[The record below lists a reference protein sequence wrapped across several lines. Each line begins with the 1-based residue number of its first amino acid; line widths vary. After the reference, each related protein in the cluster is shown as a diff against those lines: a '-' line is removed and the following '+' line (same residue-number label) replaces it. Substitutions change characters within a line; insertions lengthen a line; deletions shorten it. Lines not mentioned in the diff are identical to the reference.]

1 MSLYAYCLCQEL
13 DAAALETVS
22 GLGGATPFALQYNGI
37 AAVVSKVEG
46 SPVTVTRENALSHAK
61 VVSHVFAQ
69 TTPLPFRFGALLKR
83 AELDG
88 FVESNRQSLVAM
100 LARVRGMAEMSVK
113 IIDERK
119 QVDDASHEC
128 RKPAEAGAG
137 IGEGAMFLAEK
148 QREFEENRIS
158 EERAGEIAIWLA
170 ERLDGIVSNTFV
182 RVRPSRGLAVKVAHL
197 VERRRL
203 DEYREILRLAR
214 EERRTLLFLTSGP
227 WPPYSFCDLTT

>member
-13 DAAALETVS
+13 DATALETVT
-22 GLGGATPFALQYNGI
+22 GLAGETPFALEYNGI

-46 SPVTVTRENALSHAK
+46 SPVTVTRENVLSHEK
-61 VVSHVFAQ
+61 VISQVFAQ
-69 TTPLPFRFGALLKR
+69 TTPLPFRFGVLLKP

-88 FVESNRQSLVAM
+88 FVESNRKSLAAM
-100 LARVRGMAEMSVK
+100 LARVRGTAEMSVK
-113 IIDERK
+113 IIDESR
-119 QVDDASHEC
+119 QVDGAAHER

-148 QREFEENRIS
+148 QRALEENRIS
-158 EERAGEIAIWLA
+158 EERAGEIAIWLG
-170 ERLDGIVSNTFV
+170 ERLAGVVSNTFV
-182 RVRPSRGLAVKVAHL
+182 RLRPSGGLAVKAAHL

-203 DEYREILRLAR
+203 DEYRETLKLAR